1 MCALFSRIVA
11 LVMVLTLLCVFGG
24 AGARSV
30 LAAAPVAADS
40 CCDRDSGRDAA
51 PAGEEQAPCQSTEC
65 SCLSCLVIVAPPV
78 VVVGHFPVAVLV
90 RIPTVFTPHPSLFV
104 ASIDY
109 PPEAA

>member
-1 MCALFSRIVA
+1 MRASFPRIVA

-24 AGARSV
+24 AGAQSV

-40 CCDRDSGRDAA
+40 CCDRDGGRDTA
-51 PAGEEQAPCQSTEC
+51 PTGEEKSPCQSAEC
-65 SCLSCLVIVAPPV
+65 SCLSCLVIVAPAQV
-78 VVVGHFPVAVLV
+78 IIGHFPVAVLF

-109 PPEAA
+109 PPEAV